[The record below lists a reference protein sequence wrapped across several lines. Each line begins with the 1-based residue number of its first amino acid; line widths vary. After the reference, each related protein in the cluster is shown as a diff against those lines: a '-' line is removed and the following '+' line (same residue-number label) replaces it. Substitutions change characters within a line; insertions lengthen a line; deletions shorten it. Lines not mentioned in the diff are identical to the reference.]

1 MLMLVVLGVAAI
13 LIPVLWID
21 KTVHE
26 MHQIG
31 WIGDSAESPPWGLI
45 IVCAVITVA
54 LLSAVNI

>member
-31 WIGDSAESPPWGLI
+31 WIGDSAEAPPWGLI
-45 IVCAVITVA
+45 IIGVVVTVA
-54 LLSAVNI
+54 LLSAVDI